1 MKTAHFEPLK
11 TFLSCLNSKQFLVTG
26 MEEGGGGVKLNVQ
39 QVHFFIFDVQNLK
52 YRSLNVETT
61 NCVL

>member
-26 MEEGGGGVKLNVQ
+26 MGEGGGGKAECTAGALF
-39 QVHFFIFDVQNLK
+39 HF
-52 YRSLNVETT
+52 
-61 NCVL
+61 

>member
-26 MEEGGGGVKLNVQ
+26 MEEGGGGG
-39 QVHFFIFDVQNLK
+39 
-52 YRSLNVETT
+52 
-61 NCVL
+61 